1 MENILLILIVEGIN
15 LLSFYLGSKSNGR
28 VEKERKEITIN
39 PVKIYKKAQEE
50 KKIKEEKEKEQQILT
65 ANLENIENYS
75 GDGLGQR
82 DIP

>member
-1 MENILLILIVEGIN
+1 MENILLILIVGGIN

-50 KKIKEEKEKEQQILT
+50 KKIKEENDKKQQILT
-65 ANLENIENYS
+65 ANLGNVDSYTGDSS
-75 GDGLGQR
+75 GQI